1 MRLIWKWQDFWN
13 QPLYPETFWLTQ
25 LYEQTQPPSPGRK
38 RIENLYLLLIL
49 SCSRCIRKQREES
62 PIPLMLTRAAPWLR
76 ASLFLLGMSYEEVI
90 IKMTSPFIK
99 SLLWLWFN
107 LAEKHM
113 SCSKLNISNCSYL
126 EAALTLKFGTNYEA
140 NQWEKCPF
148 FQGLIPKCLAILLYP
163 KNMSHKL
170 ASLLCE
176 DIVFQLAS
184 HSVLQNRKSCCN
196 NTKQRWVVI
205 LVACL
210 SWGQTQEWRLLEC
223 SVQDAI

>member
-62 PIPLMLTRAAPWLR
+62 LIPLMLRRAAPWLR

-140 NQWEKCPF
+140 NQWGKCPF
-148 FQGLIPKCLAILLYP
+148 FSGTNSQMTGNIALSQKYVTQACLFALRGYCFSACQSLSAAEQKILL
-163 KNMSHKL
+163 
-170 ASLLCE
+170 
-176 DIVFQLAS
+176 Q
-184 HSVLQNRKSCCN
+184 
-196 NTKQRWVVI
+196 
-205 LVACL
+205 
-210 SWGQTQEWRLLEC
+210 
-223 SVQDAI
+223 